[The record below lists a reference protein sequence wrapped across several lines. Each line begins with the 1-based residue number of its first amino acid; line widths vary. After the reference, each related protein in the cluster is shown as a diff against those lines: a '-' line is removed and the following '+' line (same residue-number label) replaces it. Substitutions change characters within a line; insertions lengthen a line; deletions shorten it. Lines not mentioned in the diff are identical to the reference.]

1 MNTKGMTI
9 EEICNELNNAAG
21 NFRIGNLQNIRKE
34 LKSLT
39 KKPTS
44 EVFNYSTISDN
55 YAFHV
60 GGRSELQFN
69 IGYEEE
75 GLRYGFAF
83 SLKPSQALPNP
94 TILFPKILRLNSII
108 ISSPDLFTDYK
119 MLIWEKDIRR
129 TPIHDVREIKEDE
142 IKNGNFI
149 FIGKIEDNPHV
160 DDILKTFDYLLDI
173 YIDVENLEH
182 ISLSNIF
189 PTIYNSAF
197 SFKQNNYN
205 LTINKNINTVSKNID
220 VTVRHTPIQI
230 ELIEQL
236 ASKYGASNVA
246 REHYHQGN
254 RIDVV
259 VSDKGDIYFYEIK
272 VADSAKACIRQ
283 ALGQLFEYS
292 YFPNNSN
299 AKKLIVAGESKLDN
313 DCNLYIETLIRKFNI
328 PLEYLQVTL

>member
-1 MNTKGMTI
+1 MNTKRMTI

-94 TILFPKILRLNSII
+94 TI
-108 ISSPDLFTDYK
+108 
-119 MLIWEKDIRR
+119 
-129 TPIHDVREIKEDE
+129 
-142 IKNGNFI
+142 
-149 FIGKIEDNPHV
+149 
-160 DDILKTFDYLLDI
+160 
-173 YIDVENLEH
+173 
-182 ISLSNIF
+182 
-189 PTIYNSAF
+189 YNSAF

-205 LTINKNINTVSKNID
+205 LTINKSINTVAKSID
-220 VTVRHTPIQI
+220 VTVRHTLIQI
-230 ELIEQL
+230 ELMKQL
-236 ASKYGASNVA
+236 ASRYGASNVVA
-246 REHYHQGN
+246 EHYHQGN

-259 VSDKGDIYFYEIK
+259 VNDKGNIYFYEIK

>member
-1 MNTKGMTI
+1 MTI

-21 NFRIGNLQNIRKE
+21 NFRIGNLQEIRKR
-34 LKSLT
+34 LKNLE
-39 KKPTS
+39 KKPTLNI
-44 EVFNYSTISDN
+44 FNYSTISDS

-60 GGRSELQFN
+60 GGRTELQFN
-69 IGYEEE
+69 IGYEDE

-83 SLKPSQALPNP
+83 SLEPSQSLPDP

-108 ISSPDLFTDYK
+108 FSSPDLFIDYK
-119 MLIWEKDIRR
+119 MLIWEKDVRR
-129 TPIHDVREIKEDE
+129 MPIHDVREIKEDE

-149 FIGKIEDNPHV
+149 FIGKIEENPHV
-160 DDILKTFDYLLDI
+160 DEILKTFDYLLDI

-189 PTIYNSAF
+189 PTVYNSAF

-205 LTINKNINTVSKNID
+205 LTINKSINTVAKSID
-220 VTVRHTPIQI
+220 VTVRHTLIQI
-230 ELIEQL
+230 ELMKQL
-236 ASKYGASNVA
+236 ASRYGASNVVA
-246 REHYHQGN
+246 EHYHQGN

-259 VSDKGDIYFYEIK
+259 VNDKGNIYFYEIK

-299 AKKLIVAGESKLDN
+299 AKKLIVVGESKLDN
-313 DCNLYIETLIRKFNI
+313 DCNLYIKTLIRKFNI